1 MTGRVRCE
9 WAGTDRLMVSYHD
22 EEWGVPQRDDRILFE
37 FLTLEGAQAGL
48 SWSSILKRRD
58 GYRKAFAGFDIE
70 KIAAFDG
77 RDVERLLADP
87 GIIRNR
93 AKVESTIANA
103 AAAIAVRQE
112 AGSLAAYLWSFV
124 GDHPLINSF
133 RSMSAVPAETEA
145 SRAMSHDLR
154 KRGFSFVGPTICY
167 AFMQAVGMV
176 NDHEIN
182 CFRYRAVQA

>member
-1 MTGRVRCE
+1 
-9 WAGTDRLMVSYHD
+9 MVAYHD

-77 RDVERLLADP
+77 RDVERLLADT

-112 AGSLAAYLWSFV
+112 SGSLAAYLWSFV
-124 GDHPLINSF
+124 GDQPLINSF
-133 RSMSAVPAETEA
+133 RSMSDVPAETEA
-145 SRAMSHDLR
+145 SRAMSRDLR

-176 NDHEIN
+176 NDHEVN
-182 CFRYRAVQA
+182 CFRYRTVQY